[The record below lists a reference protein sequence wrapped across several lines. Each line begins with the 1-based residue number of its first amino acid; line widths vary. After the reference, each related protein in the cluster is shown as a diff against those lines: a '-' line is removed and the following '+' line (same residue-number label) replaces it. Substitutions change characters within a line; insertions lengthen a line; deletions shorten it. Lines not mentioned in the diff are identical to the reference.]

1 MRILAKHGSQAMG
14 RMDETT
20 EKHMQKPETCIL
32 RKTEWEKKHCLTI
45 SITVTRSTTMGNFKS
60 SSTKPSNY

>member
-32 RKTEWEKKHCLTI
+32 RKTEWGKKTL
-45 SITVTRSTTMGNFKS
+45 
-60 SSTKPSNY
+60 SNYIYYCNQKYNNG